1 MLLKDLLA
9 PWFHYSGS
17 ESVNK
22 LSLDSREVDQGDLFV
37 AVPGHQVD
45 GRDYIDVAAKNGA
58 QVSLVHTDNPEMHGK
73 VLTSNSTQIFFFQL
87 SRQLS
92 ALAAQ
97 AYPLPV
103 ERLKLVGVTGTNGKT
118 SITQLMAQLLVC
130 LGKQPAVMGTLGNG
144 LWGGLVDSGNTTADP
159 ITIMAQLNAFNE
171 LGADLC
177 AMEVSSHGLIQARVD
192 AVPFDLAIF
201 TNLSRDHLDYHGT
214 MQAYGEAK
222 FRLFKFPSLKSGVI
236 NLDDDLG
243 KQWLAQSDSAKLIG
257 YSIAGDSD
265 TVSQDAAIYT
275 KGNHFHNQGVRA
287 KLVWPEGCGNI
298 DSPLLGAFNLSNL
311 LAALAGLYQLGF
323 DMNALL
329 NAVPKLNAVAG
340 RMEQFT
346 TENGI
351 TLVVDYAHTP
361 DAIEQALKALRGH
374 CEGELWC
381 LFGCGGDRDKGKRPL
396 MAQSA
401 EAYADR
407 IMVTSD
413 NARSES
419 PDEII
424 NDVLA
429 GLNRP
434 ERAVTQVDRELA
446 IREVLAAAKPGD
458 LILLAGKGHETY
470 QEAGGVRR
478 DYDERAL
485 ARSLAS
491 GSLAN
496 NSSEVDR

>member
-1 MLLKDLLA
+1 MMLLRDLLA
-9 PWFHYSGS
+9 PWFHYAGP
-17 ESVNK
+17 ESFNN
-22 LSLDSREVDQGDLFV
+22 LSLDSRAITQGDLFV

-45 GRDYIDVAAKNGA
+45 GRNYIDVAAKNGA
-58 QVSLVHTDNPEMHGK
+58 KVSLVHTDKPDEHGK
-73 VLTSNSTQIFFFQL
+73 VILGACVQILFFQL
-87 SRQLS
+87 NRQLS

-97 AYPLPV
+97 AYPLSV
-103 ERLKLVGVTGTNGKT
+103 DRLKLVGVTGTNGKT
-118 SITQLMAQLLVC
+118 SITQLMAQLLVY
-130 LGKQPAVMGTLGNG
+130 LGKRPAVMGTLGNG
-144 LWGGLVDSGNTTADP
+144 IWGDLVDSGNTTADP
-159 ITIMAQLNAFNE
+159 ITIMAQLKAFDE
-171 LGADLC
+171 QGVDLC
-177 AMEVSSHGLIQARVD
+177 AMEVSSHGLIQARVE
-192 AVPFDLAIF
+192 AVPFDVAIF

-214 MQAYGEAK
+214 MEAYGDAK
-222 FRLFKFPSLKSGVI
+222 KRLFNFPSLASGVI
-236 NLDDDLG
+236 NFDDELG
-243 KQWLAQSDSAKLIG
+243 RQWLAESDSGKFIG
-257 YSIAGDSD
+257 YSIAGDNAE
-265 TVSQDAAIYT
+265 VRQRVAIYT
-275 KGNHFHNQGVRA
+275 QDNHFHNQGVRA
-287 KLVWPEGCGNI
+287 RIVWPQGSADI

-323 DMNALL
+323 DMNELL

-346 TENGI
+346 TENGV

-374 CEGELWC
+374 CEGDLWC

-396 MAQSA
+396 MAKAA
-401 EAYADR
+401 ETYADR

-424 NDVLA
+424 NDIMV
-429 GLNRP
+429 GLIAPDN
-434 ERAVTQVDRELA
+434 ALTQVDRELA
-446 IREVLAAAKPGD
+446 IRQLVALAKPGD

-485 ARSLAS
+485 AQDLAR
-491 GSLAN
+491 N
-496 NSSEVDR
+496 YSEVDR